1 MQMRKLNVLLFSMN
15 FRTRLPMPIFKQMN
29 VVNKAK
35 PQQGYPYPLTFN
47 RGNEKDRYEEA
58 ERTKSFQSIE
68 SKLTKIQS
76 SLEDLSYQQQQK
88 GRKEKDE
95 VILYANQEQNDWIP
109 MVEVEVE
116 GRSGGQREEDYK
128 VISRANSGIIEEEDE
143 PLVYEGSHP
152 KLYYAKRTPL
162 RTEFEPDFIV
172 SPNNEG
178 KPEESS
184 KVTGAG
190 LKTETNQ
197 RRRVRVVKR
206 KVVKL
211 N

>member
-1 MQMRKLNVLLFSMN
+1 
-15 FRTRLPMPIFKQMN
+15 MPIFKQVN

-35 PQQGYPYPLTFN
+35 PQQQGYPYPLTFN
-47 RGNEKDRYEEA
+47 RGNERDRYEEA

-76 SLEDLSYQQQQK
+76 SLEDLSFQQQQK
-88 GRKEKDE
+88 GRKEQDA

-109 MVEVEVE
+109 MVEL
-116 GRSGGQREEDYK
+116 GSNSGQREEEDYK
-128 VISRANSGIIEEEDE
+128 VISRGNTEIIEEEDE
-143 PLVYEGSHP
+143 PLAYEGSHP

-184 KVTGAG
+184 KVGAG
-190 LKTETNQ
+190 LKTEINQ

-206 KVVKL
+206 KVARL

>member
-1 MQMRKLNVLLFSMN
+1 MQMRKLNVLVFSIN
-15 FRTRLPMPIFKQMN
+15 FRTRLPMPIFKQVN

-35 PQQGYPYPLTFN
+35 PQQQGYPYPLTFN
-47 RGNEKDRYEEA
+47 RGNERDRYEEA
-58 ERTKSFQSIE
+58 ERMKSFQSIE

-76 SLEDLSYQQQQK
+76 SLEDLSFQQQQK

-95 VILYANQEQNDWIP
+95 VILYTNQEQNDWIP
-109 MVEVEVE
+109 MVEL
-116 GRSGGQREEDYK
+116 GSNSGQREEEDYK
-128 VISRANSGIIEEEDE
+128 VISRGNSGIIEDEDE

-178 KPEESS
+178 KPEEGS
-184 KVTGAG
+184 KVGAG
-190 LKTETNQ
+190 LKTEINQ

-206 KVVKL
+206 KVAKL